1 MPYVIES
8 FANCSIATYASLI
21 QAHFHLD
28 QMKESLLR
36 LEAMA
41 ESGRGLLRL
50 EAMAES
56 GRDKNEANNR
66 RLAKSLDLKLD
77 IC

>member
-41 ESGRGLLRL
+41 ESGR
-50 EAMAES
+50 
-56 GRDKNEANNR
+56 DKNEANNR